1 MQYIKNNTN
10 TIISITT
17 YIISNIINKM
27 QITVRKEVYIMANN
41 KPNRLKDLV
50 VAQEQ
55 QEAEEKAQREVK
67 KLEIDKSKK
76 DTTVSRIVTD
86 TNSKSKQI
94 SAKVNETIYE
104 SFTKINRLQGVS
116 NNSAINMIIAKYVR
130 ENKDILDEE

>member
-1 MQYIKNNTN
+1 
-10 TIISITT
+10 
-17 YIISNIINKM
+17 M

>member
-1 MQYIKNNTN
+1 
-10 TIISITT
+10 
-17 YIISNIINKM
+17 M

-130 ENKDILDEE
+130 ENKDILNEE

>member
-1 MQYIKNNTN
+1 
-10 TIISITT
+10 
-17 YIISNIINKM
+17 
-27 QITVRKEVYIMANN
+27 MANN

>member
-1 MQYIKNNTN
+1 
-10 TIISITT
+10 
-17 YIISNIINKM
+17 M

-76 DTTVSRIVTD
+76 DTTVGRIVTD

-130 ENKDILDEE
+130 ENKDILNEE

>member
-1 MQYIKNNTN
+1 M
-10 TIISITT
+10 
-17 YIISNIINKM
+17 
-27 QITVRKEVYIMANN
+27 ITVRKEVYIMANN

>member
-130 ENKDILDEE
+130 ENKDILNEE

>member
-1 MQYIKNNTN
+1 M
-10 TIISITT
+10 
-17 YIISNIINKM
+17 
-27 QITVRKEVYIMANN
+27 ITVRKEVYIMANN

-130 ENKDILDEE
+130 ENKDILNEE

>member
-1 MQYIKNNTN
+1 
-10 TIISITT
+10 
-17 YIISNIINKM
+17 
-27 QITVRKEVYIMANN
+27 MANN

-130 ENKDILDEE
+130 ENKDILNEE